1 MDIDIISRVLWQSNS
16 LLLSGLFLFMSTEIV
31 AEDNSLLDG
40 EFDMKNKTYKV
51 LTLEE
56 WDKAQKSGSIIT
68 TLDQKDGFV
77 HLSNASQLS
86 ATLSLYFSTQEKVI
100 LLQLEQ
106 SMIDKNL
113 KYEAPMQP
121 NKRLGKFPHFY
132 DDLKTNMVLKIWHLE
147 RTAFNLPEEVLL
159 QAENT

>member
-1 MDIDIISRVLWQSNS
+1 
-16 LLLSGLFLFMSTEIV
+16 MSTEIV

-86 ATLSLYFSTQEKVI
+86 ATLSLYFSRI
-100 LLQLEQ
+100 PSNSL
-106 SMIDKNL
+106 
-113 KYEAPMQP
+113 
-121 NKRLGKFPHFY
+121 
-132 DDLKTNMVLKIWHLE
+132 
-147 RTAFNLPEEVLL
+147 
-159 QAENT
+159 